1 MFIVFCENFDEKN
14 EIRKNEICKQVYFI
28 IIYYTNVKICNMEYM
43 DITEYYKLYNK
54 KKLIYLIIFI
64 I

>member
-1 MFIVFCENFDEKN
+1 MFIVFCKNFDEKN